1 MIFNPSFLVMVEV
14 TDWTGISFN
23 EARETLKKW
32 REEHARRSE
41 ETVEI
46 WEHVLSRYGSS
57 LGDEIWSIL
66 EQVTIAAIDASR
78 HDLVV
83 ECLQKLIKKF
93 PASGRVTKLQA
104 MRLEAMGN

>member
-1 MIFNPSFLVMVEV
+1 MVDV
-14 TDWTGISFN
+14 VDWTGVSFS

-57 LGDEIWSIL
+57 LGDELWAVL
-66 EQVTIAAIDASR
+66 EQGN
-78 HDLVV
+78 LFMN
-83 ECLQKLIKKF
+83 KK
-93 PASGRVTKLQA
+93 
-104 MRLEAMGN
+104 